1 MPRRA
6 FVVEA
11 GDMAAGC
18 TLDDRVLN
26 AVGVQLAEVAA
37 SSGTANELGVA
48 AEERPG
54 FHGGIGFERPS
65 GCPLLDLVR
74 SKRCP
79 AQRTRERVCACGR
92 ELDLQ
97 ALFEAGLAYLPFGR
111 WPVVTVLC
119 DSRLRK

>member
-11 GDMAAGC
+11 GDIAARC
-18 TLDDRVLN
+18 ALDHRVPL
-26 AVGVQLAEVAA
+26 AVRMQLAEVAA
-37 SSGTANELGVA
+37 SSDTADELGVA

-65 GCPLLDLVR
+65 ECPLLDLVR

-79 AQRTRERVCACGR
+79 AQRTRERVCACRR

-97 ALFEAGLAYLPFGR
+97 ALFEAGLAHLPFGR
-111 WPVVTVLC
+111 WPVVTVLG